1 MLLWHG
7 SKLEN
12 FMGILAHG
20 MKIAPPTA
28 AVTGHAFGRGIY
40 FGDSF
45 EKSWSYA
52 NYDHSNKK
60 YKFLLLCE
68 VALGNML
75 ELKEFQQITEL
86 DCKNILKHP
95 INF

>member
-12 FMGILAHG
+12 FMGILAQG

-40 FGDSF
+40 FADTF
-45 EKSWSYA
+45 EKSWGYTMLDST
-52 NYDHSNKK
+52 NKK

-75 ELKEFQQITEL
+75 ELKQFQAITEL
-86 DCKNILKHP
+86 DSKNP
-95 INF
+95 SYQ